1 MSRLIWIV
9 DDDESMAKVMEKS
22 LSREGYDTQHFHDPE
37 QVLAELKGSVPDLI
51 VSDIRMPGMT
61 GFSLLEQINELD
73 QPVPVIMVT
82 AFGDL
87 DSAVDAFKYGAFDY
101 LTKPFN
107 LADLNTLVAK
117 ALAESNQSESVSE
130 LKPELT
136 GKSEAMLELFRL
148 MGRLSQIDSHVF
160 IWGESGSGKSLVVE
174 SIHNHSQRAAM
185 PLVWADISATPAEQL
200 EAMLFGEQFA
210 VEEDGTLSIRKGLV
224 EQSDQGTLVLDEIG
238 DLPEKVQSRLLMLL
252 SDNRFYRVGGQA
264 PVKVDLRIIA
274 TTNKSPMALNEAATL
289 RADFFHRIN
298 KVSLTVPPL
307 RERVADI
314 SSLIDAFLHQSAQ
327 RHGLPPKQCSASVA
341 QFLEQ
346 YNWPGNVRELKNL
359 IDQLTLMAPAARLH
373 ISDLPK
379 HLRQNIEQAMD
390 ENWQTSLEK
399 EVTRK
404 LNEGEVGIARPL
416 VETFEDV
423 LIKAAMTHTGG
434 HKINAAERLGW
445 GRNTL
450 TRKLKQ
456 LH

>member
-22 LSREGYDTQHFHDPE
+22 LSREGYDTQCFHDPE
-37 QVLAELKGSVPDLI
+37 QLLAELNAGVPDLV

-73 QPVPVIMVT
+73 SPIPVIMVT

-107 LADLNTLVAK
+107 LADLNALVGK
-117 ALAESNQSESVSE
+117 ALAESNQSESAAE

-136 GKSEAMLELFRL
+136 GKSEVMLELFRL

-160 IWGESGSGKSLVVE
+160 IWGESGSGKSLVVK
-174 SIHNHSQRAAM
+174 SIHNHSQRAAA
-185 PLVWADISATPAEQL
+185 PLVWADISATPAAQL

-210 VEEDGTLSIRKGLV
+210 VAEDGTLSIRKGLV

-264 PVKVDLRIIA
+264 PVKIDLRIIA
-274 TTNKSPMALNEAATL
+274 TTNKSPMELNEAGAL

-307 RERVADI
+307 RERIADI
-314 SSLIDAFLHQSAQ
+314 PSLIDAFLHQSAR

-359 IDQLTLMAPAARLH
+359 VDQLTLMAPAARLH

-404 LNEGEVGIARPL
+404 LNEGEVGIARSL

>member
-22 LSREGYDTQHFHDPE
+22 LSREGYDTQRFHDPE
-37 QVLAELKGSVPDLI
+37 QLLAELNSGAPDLI

-61 GFSLLEQINELD
+61 GFSLLERINELD
-73 QPVPVIMVT
+73 SPIPVIMVT

-107 LADLNTLVAK
+107 LADLNALVGK
-117 ALAESNQSESVSE
+117 ALAESNQSESAAE

-136 GKSEAMLELFRL
+136 GKSEVMLELFRL

-160 IWGESGSGKSLVVE
+160 IWGESGSGKSLVVK
-174 SIHNHSQRAAM
+174 SIHNHSQRAAA
-185 PLVWADISATPAEQL
+185 PLVWADISATPAAQL

-210 VEEDGTLSIRKGLV
+210 VAEDGTLSIRKGLV

-264 PVKVDLRIIA
+264 PVKIDLRIIA
-274 TTNKSPMALNEAATL
+274 TTNKSPMELNEAGAL

-307 RERVADI
+307 RERIADI
-314 SSLIDAFLHQSAQ
+314 PSLIDAFLHQSAR

-359 IDQLTLMAPAARLH
+359 VDQLTLMAPAARLH

-404 LNEGEVGIARPL
+404 LNEGEVGIARSL